1 MTRIRLFRDSGEE
14 TFDDVAAA
22 RDAAVAAGGVAWIDV
37 LLADER
43 DIADVASSL
52 GWTDAVARVLK
63 IPPQRARLET
73 DGDTTVVVMM
83 PARYL
88 DDTETVQLSSLGV
101 LATEHVVVTIRG
113 AEWVDLG
120 PALSFVSLH
129 SAAARSAAGF
139 VWAVCA
145 TVLSGYG
152 PVVEGVEQDIDQI
165 EEQLFDQDSDVSR
178 RIFALQRELIRLE
191 HATEPLAEILDDLAA
206 HQQSGRSALATRF
219 RTSADTA
226 QHVHRRVAG
235 FRQTLDN
242 ALTVHA
248 TLVGEQ
254 SNVEMKRMTEF
265 SLQQNEQVKK
275 ISSWAAIG
283 FAPSLVAGIYGMN
296 FRTVP
301 ELHWVWGYPFAL
313 ALVVAVGG
321 ALYAVFKRHGWL

>member
-14 TFDDVAAA
+14 TFDDIGAA

-37 LLADER
+37 LLADES
-43 DIADVASSL
+43 DITDVASRL

-63 IPPQRARLET
+63 MPPERARLET

-88 DDTETVQLSSLGV
+88 DDTETVELSSLGI
-101 LATEHVVVTIRG
+101 LATANVVVTIRG
-113 AEWVDLG
+113 AEWVDLDR
-120 PALSFVSLH
+120 ATSFVSLH
-129 SAAARSAAGF
+129 TAATRSSTGM
-139 VWAVCA
+139 VWAFCA
-145 TVLSGYG
+145 SVLSGYG
-152 PVVEGVEQDIDQI
+152 PVIDGVEQDIDEI
-165 EEQLFDQDSDVSR
+165 EEQLFDPDTDVSR

-191 HATEPLAEILDDLAA
+191 HATDPLGEILDELAA
-206 HQQSGRSALATRF
+206 HQQTPRSALATRF

-296 FRTVP
+296 FRTMP

-313 ALVVAVGG
+313 ALMVGVGG
-321 ALYAVFKRHGWL
+321 ALYVVFKRHDWL